1 MKKSVLITGVTGGM
15 GKATAELFL
24 SMGCHVYGIDVS
36 DGCELP
42 ISYFKADLRKIDDIE
57 AVFGAI
63 REKTDSLSAII
74 HFAGIYRMASLAEIE
89 EKDFEGIFDINLFG
103 VYRVNKVF
111 LPLLTKG
118 SKIIITSSELAPLYP
133 LPFTG
138 IYAVTKSAIEKYA
151 FSLKMELQL
160 LGINVSVIRPG
171 AVKTGLLDVSM
182 NELDKL
188 CAQTTLY
195 KTNTKRF
202 KRIVDAVEARHISS
216 EKIAKIAGK
225 IYTKRNPAFVYSINR
240 NPLLRLMNVLPKR
253 LQLYVIKKLLE
264 SR

>member
-1 MKKSVLITGVTGGM
+1 MKKRVLITGVTGGM

-24 SMGCHVYGIDVS
+24 GMGCHVYGIDVA
-36 DGCELP
+36 DECPLP
-42 ISYFKADLRKIDDIE
+42 ISYFKADLRKIDEVKAAFD
-57 AVFGAI
+57 AI
-63 REKTDSLSAII
+63 SGETDSLSAII

-111 LPLLTKG
+111 FPLLREG

-151 FSLKMELQL
+151 YSLKMELQL

-182 NELDKL
+182 NELDRL
-188 CAQTTLY
+188 CDRTKLY

-202 KRIVDAVEARHISS
+202 KRIVGAVEARHIPP
-216 EKIAKIAGK
+216 EKVARLAGK
-225 IYTKRNPAFVYSINR
+225 VYAKKKPAFVYSINR

-253 LQLYVIKKLLE
+253 LQLYVIKKLLK
-264 SR
+264 SK

>member
-15 GKATAELFL
+15 GKATAKLFL
-24 SMGCHVYGIDVS
+24 GKGFRVYGIDVS

-42 ISYFKADLRKIDDIE
+42 ISYFKADLRKIDEVKAAFD
-57 AVFGAI
+57 AI
-63 REKTDSLSAII
+63 KGETDSLSAII
-74 HFAGIYRMASLAEIE
+74 HFAGIYRMASLVEME

-111 LPLLTKG
+111 LPLLREG

-160 LGINVSVIRPG
+160 IGISVSVIRPG
-171 AVKTGLLDVSM
+171 AVKTELLDVSM
-182 NELDKL
+182 RELDKL
-188 CAQTTLY
+188 CEKTSLY

-202 KRIVDAVEARHISS
+202 KRIVGSVESRHISS

>member
-24 SMGCHVYGIDVS
+24 GMGFRVYGMDVS

-42 ISYFKADLRKIDDIE
+42 ISYFKADLRKIDEIE
-57 AVFGAI
+57 AVFEAI
-63 REKTDSLSAII
+63 KGETDSLCAII
-74 HFAGIYRMASLAEIE
+74 HFAGIYRMASLAEME

-111 LPLLTKG
+111 LPLLCEG

-160 LGINVSVIRPG
+160 IGISVSVIRPG

-182 NELDKL
+182 RELDKL
-188 CAQTTLY
+188 CDQTELY

-202 KRIVDAVEARHISS
+202 KRIVGAVEARHISP
-216 EKIAKIAGK
+216 EKVAKLAGRV
-225 IYTKRNPAFVYSINR
+225 YTKKNPAFVYSINR
-240 NPLLRLMNVLPKR
+240 NPLLRLMNLLPTR

-264 SR
+264 SK

>member
-24 SMGCHVYGIDVS
+24 GMGFRVYGMDVS

-42 ISYFKADLRKIDDIE
+42 ISYFKADLRKIDEIE
-57 AVFGAI
+57 AVFRAI
-63 REKTDSLSAII
+63 KEETDCLCAII
-74 HFAGIYRMASLAEIE
+74 HFAGIYRMASLAEME

-111 LPLLTKG
+111 LPLLCKG

-160 LGINVSVIRPG
+160 IGISVSVIRPG

-182 NELDKL
+182 RELDKL
-188 CAQTTLY
+188 CDQTELY

-202 KRIVDAVEARHISS
+202 KRIVGAVEAHHIPP
-216 EKIAKIAGK
+216 EKVAKLAGRVYAK
-225 IYTKRNPAFVYSINR
+225 KNPAFVYSINR
-240 NPLLRLMNVLPKR
+240 NPLLRLMNLLPTR

-264 SR
+264 SK